1 MFGKSTSSSSSSSS
15 SSSPQTTTRT
25 ERNEQSFLQSGV
37 RLKGEIHVDGDLRI
51 EGTVE
56 GILDTRGVLM
66 IGPKAVVD
74 GELRGREVVIH
85 GCVSGVIRAE
95 QRVHLARG
103 AKIKGDLHCRAL
115 VIEEGVH
122 FDGRSHMGE
131 EAAKRPPKTEASG
144 KSGGAPQPQ
153 HPGTYQRPGQ
163 QAGSL
168 TTKQSGQTGT
178 ATQH

>member
-1 MFGKSTSSSSSSSS
+1 MFGKSTSSSSSSSP
-15 SSSPQTTTRT
+15 PQTSTRA

-56 GILDTRGVLM
+56 GTLDTQGVLM
-66 IGPKAVVD
+66 IGPKAVIE

-85 GCVSGVIRAE
+85 GRVSGVIRAD
-95 QRVHLARG
+95 QRVHMARG

-122 FDGRSHMGE
+122 FDGRSYMGE
-131 EAAKRPPKTEASG
+131 EAGKRPPKTGASG
-144 KSGGAPQPQ
+144 KSGGAPQQ
-153 HPGTYQRPGQ
+153 QNPGTYRKPGQ
-163 QAGSL
+163 QAGGLSA
-168 TTKQSGQTGT
+168 KQSGQSGT